1 MESVANR
8 LAHETSPYLLQ
19 HADNP
24 VDWYPWGDEAL
35 ARARSEDKPILLSV
49 GYSACHW
56 CHVMAHESFE
66 NPQIA
71 ALMNELY
78 ISIKVDREERP
89 DVDSIYMQAVQ
100 GMTGHGGWPM
110 TVFLT
115 PDAVPFYGGTY
126 FPPEE
131 RMGLAGFP
139 TVLRAAAEAFRTR
152 RTEIDTAGERMRAAL
167 APPRIAARGAPEI
180 AQLDQAARRLV
191 EHTDRRHGGFGG
203 APKFPHPMAL
213 DLMLRRY
220 RVTGDE
226 SLWRAAEITLDA
238 MARGGI
244 HDQVGGGFHRYSVD
258 ARWAVPHFE
267 KMLYDNAQLAPVYL
281 HAFQLSGR
289 DELRDVCTRTLDYL
303 AREML
308 LPSGGFAASQ
318 DADSPGG
325 EGAFF
330 VWTPAQLRDVLGD
343 DDGAL
348 AARVYGVVEG
358 GNFEGSATVLSMPFP
373 LERIAESVG
382 VPTEELRRRVDA
394 IGARLYAARAARP
407 APGRDDKV
415 ITAWNALALRA
426 FAEAG
431 AALSR
436 DDYVIVARHVADF
449 LLDAVVADGTVLRTW
464 KDGEAR
470 ITGFIEDV
478 AHLADALLTVY
489 EASGEAR
496 FFEAGQRLCAQVVE
510 RFRSDDGTY
519 YDTADD
525 APQLIVRP
533 RSVDDNPVTAG
544 QSSAASAFTRLHA
557 FTGDAVWRDRAL
569 EIITPLA
576 AAVAQAPLALGGLAA
591 AMEFA
596 LSPVREIAIAG
607 DATDAAT
614 RALLDT
620 VWRRFDPLRV
630 LAWGPADGI
639 PLLRDRPARDGRAA
653 AYVCRGFVCDA
664 PVTDAESLGRIL
676 QAPA

>member
-1 MESVANR
+1 M
-8 LAHETSPYLLQ
+8 
-19 HADNP
+19 
-24 VDWYPWGDEAL
+24 
-35 ARARSEDKPILLSV
+35 
-49 GYSACHW
+49 
-56 CHVMAHESFE
+56 
-66 NPQIA
+66 
-71 ALMNELY
+71 
-78 ISIKVDREERP
+78 
-89 DVDSIYMQAVQ
+89 
-100 GMTGHGGWPM
+100 
-110 TVFLT
+110 
-115 PDAVPFYGGTY
+115 
-126 FPPEE
+126 
-131 RMGLAGFP
+131 
-139 TVLRAAAEAFRTR
+139 
-152 RTEIDTAGERMRAAL
+152 
-167 APPRIAARGAPEI
+167 
-180 AQLDQAARRLV
+180 
-191 EHTDRRHGGFGG
+191 
-203 APKFPHPMAL
+203 
-213 DLMLRRY
+213 
-220 RVTGDE
+220 
-226 SLWRAAEITLDA
+226 
-238 MARGGI
+238 
-244 HDQVGGGFHRYSVD
+244 
-258 ARWAVPHFE
+258 
-267 KMLYDNAQLAPVYL
+267 
-281 HAFQLSGR
+281 
-289 DELRDVCTRTLDYL
+289 
-303 AREML
+303 
-308 LPSGGFAASQ
+308 
-318 DADSPGG
+318 
-325 EGAFF
+325 
-330 VWTPAQLRDVLGD
+330 
-343 DDGAL
+343 
-348 AARVYGVVEG
+348 
-358 GNFEGSATVLSMPFP
+358 
-373 LERIAESVG
+373 
-382 VPTEELRRRVDA
+382 
-394 IGARLYAARAARP
+394 
-407 APGRDDKV
+407 

-510 RFRSDDGTY
+510 RFRGDDGTY

-569 EIITPLA
+569 E
-576 AAVAQAPLALGGLAA
+576 LGGLAA

>member
-1 MESVANR
+1 MANR
-8 LAHETSPYLLQ
+8 LARETSPYLLQ

-24 VDWYPWGDEAL
+24 VDWYPWGDEAF
-35 ARARSEDKPILLSV
+35 ARARAEDRPVLLSV

-66 NPQIA
+66 DPDIA

-115 PDAVPFYGGTY
+115 PDAVPYYGGTY
-126 FPPEE
+126 FPPAE
-131 RMGLAGFP
+131 RMGLPGFP
-139 TVLRAAAEAFRTR
+139 TVLRAAAEAFHTR
-152 RTEIDTAGERMRAAL
+152 RSEIDTAGERMRAAL
-167 APPRIAARGAPEI
+167 APAPVAVRGAPEI
-180 AQLDQAARRLV
+180 AQLDQAGRLLI
-191 EHTDRRHGGFGG
+191 EQTDRRHGGFGG

-220 RVTGDE
+220 RATGDE
-226 SLWRAAEITLDA
+226 ALWRAAEITLDA
-238 MARGGI
+238 MASGGI

-281 HAFQLSGR
+281 HAYQLSGR

-330 VWTPAQLRDVLGD
+330 VWTPAQLREVLGD

-348 AARVYGVVEG
+348 AARVFGVVEG
-358 GNFEGSATVLSMPFP
+358 GNFEGGTTVLSVPFP
-373 LERIAESVG
+373 IEQVAASIG
-382 VPTEELRRRVDA
+382 VPVDQLRSRVDDMR
-394 IGARLYAARAARP
+394 ARLYAARAARP

-415 ITAWNALALRA
+415 ITAWNALAMRA

-431 AALSR
+431 AALGR
-436 DDYVIVARHVADF
+436 DDYVTVARHVADF
-449 LLDAVVADGTVLRTW
+449 LLDAVVVDGTVLRTW
-464 KDGEAR
+464 KDGQAR
-470 ITGFIEDV
+470 IIGFIEDV

-496 FFEAGQRLCAQVVE
+496 FFDAAQRLCTQVVE
-510 RFRSDDGTY
+510 RFRGDDGTY
-519 YDTADD
+519 YDTAAD
-525 APQLIVRP
+525 APGLIVRP
-533 RSVDDNPVTAG
+533 RSIDDNPVTAG
-544 QSSAASAFTRLHA
+544 QSAAASAFARLHA
-557 FTGDAVWRDRAL
+557 FTGDSTWRDRGL
-569 EIITPLA
+569 EIITPLSS
-576 AAVAQAPLALGGLAA
+576 AVAQAPLALGGLAA

-607 DATDAAT
+607 EASDSST
-614 RALLDT
+614 RALLDA

-630 LAWGPADGI
+630 LAWGPADGV

-664 PVTDAESLGRIL
+664 PVTDAEALVRLL
-676 QAPA
+676 QAPV